1 MRDGPLRTG
10 ISPSYVTAFGPE
22 RQGGALVL
30 TMEKFDRVGFRLPC
44 ADRVTT
50 PDRVLRRDKF
60 GIAQV
65 PKERLNNSL
74 MQSTPQPDPVL
85 G

>member
-50 PDRVLRRDKF
+50 PECPELR
-60 GIAQV
+60 
-65 PKERLNNSL
+65 LSL
-74 MQSTPQPDPVL
+74 ADTIRQNAA
-85 G
+85 